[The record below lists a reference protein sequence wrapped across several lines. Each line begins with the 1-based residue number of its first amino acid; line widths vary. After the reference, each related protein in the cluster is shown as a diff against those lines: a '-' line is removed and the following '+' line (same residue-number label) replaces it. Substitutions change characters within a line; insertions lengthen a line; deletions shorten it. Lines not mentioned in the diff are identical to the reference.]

1 MTDHLQDQVTKSLKL
16 VGRVL
21 GDKFRLTACIGI
33 GGSGAVYKADQIA
46 LGRTVAVKLLN
57 EELSADAR
65 MIRRFHD
72 EATSASRLN
81 HPNCVSIIDY
91 GQASDG
97 LLYLAMEYVKGP
109 TLTQLLVNENPLPV
123 DRVIDIIMQSLA
135 GIEEAH
141 LAGVVHADL
150 KADNIILDQRRAGL
164 DVVKIVDFGI
174 ARLVTGVRDP
184 EDRSI
189 SGTPEYMAPEVISG
203 AVPSFASDIY
213 AVGIIM
219 YELLA
224 YKTPFFAGSTT
235 EILAN
240 HLKAMIPSL
249 TSRREQVP
257 KELDAIVAKALA
269 KHPSE
274 RFASAADMRQALSLL
289 AMRSPRTMTRS
300 DKCLACGSASSASF
314 KFCPECGTP
323 RARITAPIEVPAM
336 PPPDVLPLRFI
347 GREAELAKLL
357 VHMRS
362 MAPGG
367 SRSASSSAPPD
378 GARNIGLLVT
388 GLEGAG
394 RSALVRHAYDQ
405 VGQETRVIY
414 QIGPDPSGLAA
425 PFYPIRSL
433 LAAVLQLPP
442 VSSEIELRDAVLS
455 IGLNERDIPGIAQLF
470 GHPTTLLEL
479 EPPVR
484 RREMV
489 WSTLRA
495 LERAAMMGAVTVV
508 CEDIDRFDHPS
519 LEILRRATEIT
530 ELSLPPIVMTT
541 TTAFSAQWP
550 AAVPRLE
557 VGALEAS
564 DLQRIVDSLEQAGLR
579 GLPPV
584 QTLFQTT
591 RAYPGHIEHVVRYLL
606 EGGKAEDT
614 TTSLPDLVAARL
626 SLQKQSTR
634 DVLQA
639 AAVLGV
645 EPQLDL
651 LRSMLPSETLE
662 AAMADAERAGLLG
675 HDPSGELT
683 FTSRLVR
690 DIVYD
695 ATPADVR
702 RSLHAAAATA
712 VEALSP
718 DIALLGHHH
727 DLAGHAKESMVLLRR
742 AGDHAAEQL
751 DEVGAG
757 EFYHRALVA
766 VRQAVQS
773 GDDDG
778 TAEGQFVA
786 LSVRLADVLRTRGES
801 SLARG
806 VLAEARDWS
815 GSPMLVAMIDRA
827 SASIALSEGDADG
840 AIAAL
845 RRGVG
850 RAISTGDMNLV
861 CELYLD
867 LATALMRAGDADTAL
882 HELVECIDLATLGE
896 GFTAIDGPEPFW
908 RILRQ
913 QAQMV
918 DNSGDAYKA
927 LRLAEAAL
935 FHAQRVRSRLG
946 AARVQQLL
954 AQLCDKAGL
963 GGKAERY
970 RLAAINEMRSLGD
983 RRATA
988 ELLLNDTPA
997 KSAVI
1002 VNRMEDAMQLTK
1014 EIGWAEGHERA
1025 KRKSNPPNIK
1035 S

>member
-1 MTDHLQDQVTKSLKL
+1 VQDQVQRSLKL

-21 GDKFRLTACIGI
+21 GDKFKLTACIGI

-57 EELSADAR
+57 EEVSADPR
-65 MIRRFHD
+65 MLKRFRD
-72 EATSASRLN
+72 EAMSASRLN

-91 GQASDG
+91 GQADDG

-109 TLTQLLVNENPLPV
+109 TLTQLLVNENPLAV
-123 DRVIDIIMQSLA
+123 DRVVDITMQMLS

-164 DVVKIVDFGI
+164 DVVKLVDFGI
-174 ARLVTGVRDP
+174 ARLVTGAREQ

-203 AVPSFASDIY
+203 APPSFASDIY
-213 AVGIIM
+213 AVGIIL

-240 HLKAMIPSL
+240 HLKALIPSL
-249 TSRREQVP
+249 ATKREHVS
-257 KELDAIVAKALA
+257 KELDAIVARALA
-269 KHPSE
+269 KHPSD
-274 RFASAADMRQALSLL
+274 RFVSAADMREALRQLDVRKKVP
-289 AMRSPRTMTRS
+289 AS
-300 DKCLACGSASSASF
+300 DTCTQCGTACPPSF
-314 KFCPECGTP
+314 KFCPECGAP
-323 RARITAPIEVPAM
+323 RVRVSKAFEIPAPSLSN
-336 PPPDVLPLRFI
+336 VLPLPFT
-347 GREAELAKLL
+347 GRTSELEQLL
-357 VHMRS
+357 AHMHATPAGPRD
-362 MAPGG
+362 
-367 SRSASSSAPPD
+367 ASEPAQV
-378 GARNIGLLVT
+378 GMLVT
-388 GLEGAG
+388 GFEGAG
-394 RSALVRHAYDQ
+394 RSALIRQAYGLLGAD
-405 VGQETRVIY
+405 GRVIY

-442 VSSEIELRDAVLS
+442 VSSEIELRDAVLAL
-455 IGLNERDIPGIAQLF
+455 GLNERDIPGIAQLF
-470 GHPTTLLEL
+470 GHPTSLLEL
-479 EPPVR
+479 EPAVR

-489 WSTLRA
+489 WSALRA
-495 LERAAMMGAVTVV
+495 LERAALAAPVTIV

-519 LEILRRATEIT
+519 LEILRRATETT
-530 ELSLPPIVMTT
+530 ELTLPPIVMTAT
-541 TTAFSAQWP
+541 IAFGMQWP
-550 AAVPRLE
+550 AQMPRLE
-557 VGALEAS
+557 IGALEAS
-564 DLQRIVDSLEQAGLR
+564 DLHAIVDHLEASGMR
-579 GLPPV
+579 GLPTV
-584 QTLFQTT
+584 QALFETT
-591 RAYPGHIEHVVRYLL
+591 RAYPGHVEHVVRYLL
-606 EGGKAEDT
+606 EGGRAEDT
-614 TTSLPDLVAARL
+614 NTSLPDLIAARL
-626 SLQKQSTR
+626 SMLKQSTR

-639 AAVLGV
+639 AAVLGI

-651 LRSMLPSETLE
+651 LRSMLPNEQLE
-662 AAMADAERAGLLG
+662 AAMADAERAGILG
-675 HDPSGELT
+675 TDPSGELT
-683 FTSRLVR
+683 FTSRLAR

-702 RSLHAAAATA
+702 RSLHAQAAAA

-727 DLAGHAKESMVLLRR
+727 DLAGHAKEAVTLLRR

-751 DEVGAG
+751 DDAGAAQ
-757 EFYHRALVA
+757 FFQRALVA
-766 VRQAVQS
+766 VRQAVLV

-778 TAEGQFVA
+778 TAEAQFVL
-786 LSVRLADVLRTRGES
+786 LSVKLADVLRTRGETA
-801 SLARG
+801 LARG
-806 VLAEARDWS
+806 VLAEARGWS
-815 GSPMLVAMIDRA
+815 GTPMLVAMIDRA
-827 SASIALSEGDADG
+827 SASIALAEGDVEG
-840 AIAAL
+840 AITSL

-850 RAISTGDMNLV
+850 RAIATGDMNLV

-867 LATALMRAGDADTAL
+867 LSTALLRNGDGDKAQN
-882 HELVECIDLATLGE
+882 ELVECIDLATLGE
-896 GFTAIDGPEPFW
+896 GFTAIEGPEPFW
-908 RILRQ
+908 RVLRA

-918 DNSGDAYKA
+918 ENAGDSYRA

-963 GGKAERY
+963 GNKAERY
-970 RLAAINEMRSLGD
+970 RASAINEMRTLGD

-988 ELLLNDTPA
+988 ELLLSDTPRA
-997 KSAVI
+997 AVI
-1002 VNRMEDAMQLTK
+1002 IPSRIDDAVQLTK

-1025 KRKSNPPNIK
+1025 KRKSSPPPSVK

>member
-1 MTDHLQDQVTKSLKL
+1 MTDQLQEQVNKSLKL

-21 GDKFRLTACIGI
+21 GEKFKLTACIGI

-46 LGRTVAVKLLN
+46 LGRTVAVKILN
-57 EELSADAR
+57 EELSVDTR
-65 MIRRFHD
+65 MIKRFRD
-72 EATSASRLN
+72 EAMSASRLN

-91 GQASDG
+91 GQSSDG
-97 LLYLAMEYVKGP
+97 LLYLAMEFVKGP
-109 TLTQLLVNENPLPV
+109 TLTQLLVNENPLGVERVV
-123 DRVIDIIMQSLA
+123 DIVMQSLA

-150 KADNIILDQRRAGL
+150 KADNIILDQRRAGV

-174 ARLVTGVRDP
+174 ARLVTGGRDS

-189 SGTPEYMAPEVISG
+189 SGTPEYMAPEVIGG
-203 AVPSFASDIY
+203 ASPSFASDIY
-213 AVGIIM
+213 AVGIIL

-240 HLKAMIPSL
+240 HLKALIPSL
-249 TSRREQVP
+249 AGRREHVP
-257 KELDAIVAKALA
+257 KQLDAVVAKALA
-269 KHPSE
+269 KHPGD
-274 RFASAADMRQALSLL
+274 RFASAAEMRHALGQLIDS
-289 AMRSPRTMTRS
+289 TRRRAPS
-300 DKCLACGSASSASF
+300 DKCASCGTSCAPSF

-323 RARITAPIEVPAM
+323 RARVSKTFEIPSAPLEI
-336 PPPDVLPLRFI
+336 LPLPFV
-347 GREAELAKLL
+347 GRAAELATLL
-357 VHMRS
+357 RHVRS
-362 MAPGG
+362 ESNGHQRAGV
-367 SRSASSSAPPD
+367 
-378 GARNIGLLVT
+378 GLLVM

-394 RSALVRHAYDQ
+394 RTALLRQAYEVVHRSHD
-405 VGQETRVIY
+405 EARTIY

-442 VSSEIELRDAVLS
+442 ASSEPELRDAVLA
-455 IGLNERDIPGIAQLF
+455 IGLNDRDVPGIAQVF
-470 GHPTTLLEL
+470 GHPTSLLEL

-489 WSTLRA
+489 WSSLRA
-495 LERAAMMGAVTVV
+495 IERAASQGGVTVV

-519 LEILRRATEIT
+519 LEILRRATEVT
-530 ELSLPPIVMTT
+530 ELALPPIVMTA
-541 TTAFSAQWP
+541 TTAFGSQWP
-550 AAVPRLE
+550 TAVPRLE
-557 VGALEAS
+557 IGALRAD
-564 DLQRIVDSLEQAGLR
+564 DLAEIIVALQDAGAR
-579 GLPPV
+579 GLPQPQV
-584 QTLFQTT
+584 LFETT
-591 RAYPGHIEHVVRYLL
+591 RAYPGHIDHVVRYLI

-614 TTSLPDLVAARL
+614 AISLPDLIAARL
-626 SLQKQSTR
+626 SMLAQSTR

-639 AAVLGV
+639 AAVLGI
-645 EPQLDL
+645 EPQLAL
-651 LRSMLPSETLE
+651 LRSMLPGDALE
-662 AAMADAERAGLLG
+662 AALVDAERSGLLG
-675 HDPSGELT
+675 HDPSGELM

-702 RSLHAAAATA
+702 RSLHAAAAA
-712 VEALSP
+712 AGERLSP
-718 DIALLGHHH
+718 DVALLGHHH
-727 DLAGHAKESMVLLRR
+727 DLAGHAKEAIPLLRR

-757 EFYHRALVA
+757 QFYYRALLA

-773 GDDDG
+773 GHDE
-778 TAEGQFVA
+778 TAEGQFVQ
-786 LSVRLADVLRTRGES
+786 LSVRLADVLRTRGETA
-801 SLARG
+801 LARG

-815 GSPMLVAMIDRA
+815 GSPMLVSMIDRA
-827 SASIALSEGDADG
+827 SASIALSEGDVDG
-840 AIAAL
+840 SIAVL

-867 LATALMRAGDADTAL
+867 LATALLRAGDPDTGL
-882 HELVECIDLATLGE
+882 HEMTECIDLVTLGE
-896 GFTAIDGPEPFW
+896 GFAAIDGPEPFW
-908 RILRQ
+908 RILRA

-918 DNSGDAYKA
+918 DNSGDTYKA
-927 LRLAEAAL
+927 LRLGEAAL

-963 GGKAERY
+963 DGKAERY
-970 RLAAINEMRSLGD
+970 RQQAIGEMRNLGD
-983 RRATA
+983 RRTTA
-988 ELLLNDTPA
+988 ELLLNDVPTR
-997 KSAVI
+997 SARVVTSRSI
-1002 VNRMEDAMQLTK
+1002 DDAMQLTR

-1025 KRKSNPPNIK
+1025 KRKSNPPIPEPESK
-1035 S
+1035 G

>member
-1 MTDHLQDQVTKSLKL
+1 MSHVQDQVNKSLKL

-33 GGSGAVYKADQIA
+33 GGSGAVYRADQIA
-46 LGRTVAVKLLN
+46 LGRTVAVKILN
-57 EELSADAR
+57 EELSVDQR
-65 MIRRFHD
+65 MIKRFRD
-72 EATSASRLN
+72 EAMSASRLN

-91 GQASDG
+91 GQSPDG

-109 TLTQLLVNENPLPV
+109 TLTQLLVTQNPLGIE
-123 DRVIDIIMQSLA
+123 RVIDIVMQSLA

-150 KADNIILDQRRAGL
+150 KADNIILDQRRAGI
-164 DVVKIVDFGI
+164 DMVKIVDFGI
-174 ARLVTGVRDP
+174 ARLVTGVRD

-203 AVPSFASDIY
+203 APPSFASDVY
-213 AVGIIM
+213 AVGIIL

-240 HLKAMIPSL
+240 HLKAMVPSL
-249 TSRREQVP
+249 AARRDHVP
-257 KELDAIVAKALA
+257 KELEGIVARALA
-269 KHPSE
+269 KHPND
-274 RFASAADMRQALSLL
+274 RFASAADMRAALAGL
-289 AMRSPRTMTRS
+289 ATRTKKVTTRDICAECGTTCSP
-300 DKCLACGSASSASF
+300 SF

-323 RARITAPIEVPAM
+323 RQRVIKVIDAPEPAA
-336 PPPDVLPLRFI
+336 PPVEALADILPLPFT
-347 GREAELAKLL
+347 GRNDELIALL
-357 VHMRS
+357 AHMRRV
-362 MAPGG
+362 PGK
-367 SRSASSSAPPD
+367 D
-378 GARNIGLLVT
+378 VGLLVM
-388 GLEGAG
+388 GNEGSG
-394 RSALVRHAYDQ
+394 RSSLLRHAYGNLAGD
-405 VGQETRVIY
+405 TRTIY
-414 QIGPDPSGLAA
+414 QIGPDPTGLAA

-442 VSSEIELRDAVLS
+442 VSSDGELRDAVLAA
-455 IGLNERDIPGIAQLF
+455 GLNERDVPGISQLF

-484 RREMV
+484 RREIV

-495 LERAAMMGAVTVV
+495 LERAAALGPVTIV

-519 LEILRRATEIT
+519 LEILRRATEVVD
-530 ELSLPPIVMTT
+530 LLLPPIVL
-541 TTAFSAQWP
+541 TAHTSFGSQWP
-550 AAVPRLE
+550 ASVPRLE
-557 VGALEAS
+557 VAALDAR
-564 DLQRIVDSLEQAGLR
+564 DLSSIVGRLEKAGFK

-584 QTLFQTT
+584 QQLFETT
-591 RAYPGHIEHVVRYLL
+591 RAYPGHVEHVVRYLL

-614 TTSLPDLVAARL
+614 TISLPDLVAARL
-626 SLQKQSTR
+626 SMLKQSTR

-639 AAVLGV
+639 AAVLGL
-645 EPQLDL
+645 EPQVDL
-651 LRSMLPSETLE
+651 LRSMLPSDTLE
-662 AAMADAERAGLLG
+662 AAMADAERAGLFS

-702 RSLHAAAATA
+702 RSLHAAAAAA
-712 VEALSP
+712 VESLSP
-718 DIALLGHHH
+718 DVALLGHHH
-727 DLAGHAKESMVLLRR
+727 DLAGHAKESIMLLRR
-742 AGDHAAEQL
+742 AGDHATEQL
-751 DEVGAG
+751 DDIGAG
-757 EFYHRALVA
+757 QFYYRALVA
-766 VRQAVQS
+766 VRQAVLS

-778 TAEGQFVA
+778 SAEGQFVM
-786 LSVRLADVLRTRGES
+786 LSVKLADVLRARGETA
-801 SLARG
+801 LARG

-815 GSPMLVAMIDRA
+815 GAPMLVALIDRS
-827 SASIALSEGDADG
+827 SAAIALSEGDVEG

-867 LATALMRAGDADTAL
+867 LATALLRAGDQAGAL
-882 HELVECIDLATLGE
+882 RELVECIDLATLGE

-908 RILRQ
+908 RILRAK
-913 QAQMV
+913 AQMV
-918 DNSGDAYKA
+918 DNTGDSYRA

-954 AQLCDKAGL
+954 AQLCDKTGL

-970 RLAAINEMRSLGD
+970 RQAAITEMRSLGD

-988 ELLLNDTPA
+988 ELLLNDLPT
-997 KSAVI
+997 KSPTIPPGKLDDAV
-1002 VNRMEDAMQLTK
+1002 QLTK
-1014 EIGWAEGHERA
+1014 EIGWSEGHESA
-1025 KRKSNPPNIK
+1025 KRKSSAPPAK

>member
-1 MTDHLQDQVTKSLKL
+1 MNGHVQDQVNKSLKL

-21 GDKFRLTACIGI
+21 GDKFKLTACIGI
-33 GGSGAVYKADQIA
+33 GGSGAVYRADQIA
-46 LGRTVAVKLLN
+46 LGRTVAVKILN
-57 EELSADAR
+57 EDLSADAR
-65 MIRRFHD
+65 MIKRFRD
-72 EATSASRLN
+72 EAMSASRLN

-91 GQASDG
+91 GQSPDG

-109 TLTQLLVNENPLPV
+109 TLTQLLVTQNPLAI
-123 DRVIDIIMQSLA
+123 DRVIDIVMQALA

-150 KADNIILDQRRAGL
+150 KADNIIVDQRRAGIDL
-164 DVVKIVDFGI
+164 VKIVDFGI
-174 ARLVTGVRDP
+174 ARLVTGARD

-203 AVPSFASDIY
+203 APPSFASDIY
-213 AVGIIM
+213 AVGIIL

-249 TSRREQVP
+249 LSRRDQVP
-257 KELDAIVAKALA
+257 KELDGIVSRALA
-269 KHPSE
+269 KHPSD
-274 RFASAADMRQALSLL
+274 RFASAADMRIALAGL
-289 AMRSPRTMTRS
+289 ATRTKRATTR
-300 DKCLACGSASSASF
+300 DICAECGTTCAPSF

-323 RARITAPIEVPAM
+323 RHRIAKTFEAPLPAAVVEAQGRILPM
-336 PPPDVLPLRFI
+336 PFT
-347 GREAELAKLL
+347 GRTDELTQLL
-357 VHMRS
+357 EHMRRE
-362 MAPGG
+362 PGN
-367 SRSASSSAPPD
+367 D
-378 GARNIGLLVT
+378 IGLLVM
-388 GLEGAG
+388 GYEGSG
-394 RSALVRHAYDQ
+394 RSALLRHAYGSLASD
-405 VGQETRVIY
+405 TRTIF

-442 VSSEIELRDAVLS
+442 VSSDVELRDAVLQ
-455 IGLNERDIPGIAQLF
+455 IGLNERDLPGIAQLF

-495 LERAAMMGAVTVV
+495 LERAAAVGPVTIV

-519 LEILRRATEIT
+519 LEILRRATEVVD
-530 ELSLPPIVMTT
+530 LALPPIVMTAHT
-541 TTAFSAQWP
+541 SFGSQWP
-550 AAVPRLE
+550 ASVPRLE
-557 VGALEAS
+557 VAALDAS
-564 DLQRIVDSLEQAGLR
+564 DLTAMVSRLEKIGLK

-584 QTLFQTT
+584 QQLFETT
-591 RAYPGHIEHVVRYLL
+591 RAYPGHVEHVIRYLL
-606 EGGKAEDT
+606 EGGRAEDT
-614 TTSLPDLVAARL
+614 NISLPDLIAARL
-626 SLQKQSTR
+626 SMLKQSTR

-639 AAVLGV
+639 AAVLGI

-651 LRSMLPSETLE
+651 LRSMLASDALE
-662 AAMADAERAGLLG
+662 AALADAERAGLFS

-702 RSLHAAAATA
+702 RRLHATAAAA
-712 VEALSP
+712 VETLSP

-727 DLAGHAKESMVLLRR
+727 DLAGHAKDAIMLLRR
-742 AGDHAAEQL
+742 AGDQAAEQL
-751 DEVGAG
+751 DDVGAG
-757 EFYHRALVA
+757 QFYYRALVA
-766 VRQAVQS
+766 VRQAVQI

-778 TAEGQFVA
+778 TAEGQFVM
-786 LSVRLADVLRTRGES
+786 LSVRLADVLRTRGETA
-801 SLARG
+801 LARG

-815 GSPMLVAMIDRA
+815 GSPMLVALIDRSS
-827 SASIALSEGDADG
+827 SAIALSEGDIEG
-840 AIAAL
+840 AIASL

-867 LATALMRAGDADTAL
+867 LSTALLRAGDPEVAL
-882 HELVECIDLATLGE
+882 RELVECIDLATLGE
-896 GFTAIDGPEPFW
+896 GFTAIDGPESFW
-908 RILRQ
+908 RILRA

-918 DNSGDAYKA
+918 DNAGDSYRA

-935 FHAQRVRSRLG
+935 FHAQRVGSRLG
-946 AARVQQLL
+946 AARVQHLL

-963 GGKAERY
+963 GTKADRY
-970 RLAAINEMRSLGD
+970 RQSAINELRNLGD

-988 ELLLNDTPA
+988 ELLLTDTPTR
-997 KSAVI
+997 SAI
-1002 VNRMEDAMQLTK
+1002 VVTSRLDDAIQLTK
-1014 EIGWAEGHERA
+1014 EIGWSEGLERA
-1025 KRKSNPPNIK
+1025 TRKSSPSVK

>member
-1 MTDHLQDQVTKSLKL
+1 VGKVTSHVQEQVKKSLKL

-21 GDKFRLTACIGI
+21 GDKFQLTACIGI
-33 GGSGAVYKADQIA
+33 GGSGAVYRADQIA
-46 LGRTVAVKLLN
+46 LGRTVAVKILN
-57 EELSADAR
+57 EDLSADAR
-65 MIRRFHD
+65 MIKRFHD

-91 GQASDG
+91 GQSTDG

-109 TLTQLLVNENPLPV
+109 TLTQLLATHNPLAL
-123 DRVIDIIMQSLA
+123 DRVLDIVMQALA

-150 KADNIILDQRRAGL
+150 KADNIIVDQRRAGI

-174 ARLVTGVRDP
+174 ARLVTGARD

-203 AVPSFASDIY
+203 APPSFASDLY
-213 AVGIIM
+213 AVGIIL

-240 HLKAMIPSL
+240 HLKAVVPSL
-249 TSRREQVP
+249 VSRQGHVP
-257 KELDAIVAKALA
+257 RQLDAIIAKALA
-269 KHPSE
+269 KHPAD
-274 RFASAADMRQALSLL
+274 RFASASHMRTALAGL
-289 AMRSPRTMTRS
+289 ATRTRRVTTR
-300 DKCLACGSASSASF
+300 DICAECGTTCAPTF
-314 KFCPECGTP
+314 KFCPECGTS
-323 RARITAPIEVPAM
+323 RQRVIKTFEVTAPAAGELDRI
-336 PPPDVLPLRFI
+336 LPLPFT
-347 GREAELAKLL
+347 GRGEELAQLL
-357 VHMRS
+357 AHMQR
-362 MAPGG
+362 APGNE
-367 SRSASSSAPPD
+367 A
-378 GARNIGLLVT
+378 GLLVI
-388 GLEGAG
+388 GHDGSG
-394 RSALVRHAYDQ
+394 RSALVRQAYQRLGSDAR
-405 VGQETRVIY
+405 TIY
-414 QIGPDPSGLAA
+414 QIGPDPSGLSAA
-425 PFYPIRSL
+425 FYPIRSL

-442 VSSEIELRDAVLS
+442 VSSQIELRDAVLS
-455 IGLNERDIPGIAQLF
+455 IGLGERDVSGIAQLF

-489 WSTLRA
+489 WPALRA
-495 LERAAMMGAVTVV
+495 LECAAAAGPVTIV

-519 LEILRRATEIT
+519 LEILRRATEIA
-530 ELSLPPIVMTT
+530 ELALPPIVMTAHT
-541 TTAFSAQWP
+541 SFGAQWP
-550 AAVPRLE
+550 ASVPRLE
-557 VGALEAS
+557 VAALDAQ
-564 DLQRIVDSLEQAGLR
+564 DLTAIVARLDKAGMKA
-579 GLPPV
+579 LPSV
-584 QTLFQTT
+584 QQLFETT
-591 RAYPGHIEHVVRYLL
+591 RAYPGHVDHVVRYLL

-614 TTSLPDLVAARL
+614 HISLPDLIAARL
-626 SLQKQSTR
+626 SMLARSTR

-639 AAVLGV
+639 AAVLGI
-645 EPQLDL
+645 EPQVDL
-651 LRSMLPSETLE
+651 LRLMLASDTLE
-662 AAMADAERAGLLG
+662 VAMADAERAGLFS

-702 RSLHAAAATA
+702 RSLHASAAAA

-727 DLAGHAKESMVLLRR
+727 DLAGHAKESILLMRR

-751 DEVGAG
+751 DDVGAG
-757 EFYHRALVA
+757 QFYHRALVA

-778 TAEGQFVA
+778 GAENQFIT
-786 LSVRLADVLRTRGES
+786 LSVRLADVLRARGETA
-801 SLARG
+801 LARG

-815 GSPMLVAMIDRA
+815 GAPMLVAMIDRSS
-827 SASIALSEGDADG
+827 SAISLSEGDIES
-840 AIAAL
+840 AIGAL

-867 LATALMRAGDADTAL
+867 LSSALLRAGDPEAAQR
-882 HELVECIDLATLGE
+882 ELVECIDLATLGE
-896 GFTAIDGPEPFW
+896 GFTATVGPDPFW
-908 RILRQ
+908 RILRA

-918 DNSGDAYKA
+918 DSAGDSYRA

-946 AARVQQLL
+946 AARVQHLL
-954 AQLCDKAGL
+954 AQLCDKVGL
-963 GGKAERY
+963 GSKAERY
-970 RLAAINEMRSLGD
+970 RQAAIQEMRNLGD

-997 KSAVI
+997 RSAI
-1002 VNRMEDAMQLTK
+1002 VTSSRLEDAMQLTK
-1014 EIGWAEGHERA
+1014 EIGWTEGQERA
-1025 KRKSNPPNIK
+1025 KRKSSPPPAK
-1035 S
+1035 PS

>member
-1 MTDHLQDQVTKSLKL
+1 MMDHVQDQVSKSLKL

-21 GDKFRLTACIGI
+21 GEKFKLTACIGI
-33 GGSGAVYKADQIA
+33 GGSGAVYKADQMA
-46 LGRTVAVKLLN
+46 LGRTVAVKILN
-57 EELSADAR
+57 EELSADTR
-65 MIRRFHD
+65 MIKRFHD
-72 EATSASRLN
+72 EAMSASRLN
-81 HPNCVSIIDY
+81 HVNCVSIIDY
-91 GQASDG
+91 GQSSDS
-97 LLYLAMEYVKGP
+97 LLYLAMEFVKGP
-109 TLTQLLVNENPLPV
+109 TLTQLLVNENPLAI
-123 DRVIDIIMQSLA
+123 DRVIDIVMQSLA

-150 KADNIILDQRRAGL
+150 KADNIILDQRRAGV
-164 DVVKIVDFGI
+164 DTVKIVDFGI
-174 ARLVTGVRDP
+174 ARLVTGGRDP

-203 AVPSFASDIY
+203 APPSFASDIY
-213 AVGIIM
+213 AVGIIL

-240 HLKAMIPSL
+240 HLKALIPSL
-249 TSRREQVP
+249 ATRREQVP

-269 KHPSE
+269 KHPAD
-274 RFASAADMRQALSLL
+274 RFASAAEMREALGGL
-289 AMRSPRTMTRS
+289 AKTRTRTRTLTT
-300 DKCLACGSASSASF
+300 DKCASCGASCTPSF
-314 KFCPECGTP
+314 KFCPECGTS
-323 RARITAPIEVPAM
+323 RARVSKQFEVPVA
-336 PPPDVLPLRFI
+336 PVNEILPLAFI
-347 GREAELAKLL
+347 GRAQELATLL
-357 VHMRS
+357 QHMRS
-362 MAPGG
+362 QQHTGT
-367 SRSASSSAPPD
+367 D
-378 GARNIGLLVT
+378 VGLLVM
-388 GLEGAG
+388 GFEGAG
-394 RSALVRHAYDQ
+394 RSALLRHAYNL
-405 VGQETRVIY
+405 VNQETRTIY
-414 QIGPDPSGLAA
+414 QTSPDPSGLSA
-425 PFYPIRSL
+425 PFYPIRAL

-442 VSSEIELRDAVLS
+442 VSSELELREAVLS

-495 LERAAMMGAVTVV
+495 LERAAMQGPVTIV

-519 LEILRRATEIT
+519 LEILRRATEVT
-530 ELSLPPIVMTT
+530 ELALPPLVMTA
-541 TTAFSAQWP
+541 TTAFGSQWP
-550 AAVPRLE
+550 ASVPRLE
-557 VGALEAS
+557 IGALEAQ
-564 DLQRIVDSLEQAGLR
+564 DLTKIVANLVQAGVR
-579 GLPPV
+579 GLPPPQV
-584 QTLFQTT
+584 LFEIT
-591 RAYPGHIEHVVRYLL
+591 RAYPGHIEHVVRYLI

-614 TTSLPDLVAARL
+614 NISLPDLIAARL
-626 SLQKQSTR
+626 SMLKQPTR

-639 AAVLGV
+639 AAVLGS

-651 LRSMLPSETLE
+651 LRTMLPGDTLE
-662 AAMADAERAGLLG
+662 TALADAERSGLLG
-675 HDPSGELT
+675 HDSGELT

-702 RSLHAAAATA
+702 RRLHGAAASA
-712 VEALSP
+712 VESLSP
-718 DIALLGHHH
+718 DVALLGHHH
-727 DLAGHAKESMVLLRR
+727 DLAGHAKEAIPLLRR

-751 DEVGAG
+751 DDVGAG
-757 EFYHRALVA
+757 EFYYRALVA

-773 GDDDG
+773 GDDE
-778 TAEGQFVA
+778 TAEGQFVQ
-786 LSVRLADVLRTRGES
+786 LSVRLADVLRTRGETA
-801 SLARG
+801 LARG
-806 VLAEARDWS
+806 VLSEARDWS
-815 GSPMLVAMIDRA
+815 GVPMLVSMIDRA
-827 SASIALSEGDADG
+827 SASIALSEGDVDG
-840 AIAAL
+840 SIAAL

-867 LATALMRAGDADTAL
+867 LSTALLRAGDPDTAL

-896 GFTAIDGPEPFW
+896 GFTAIDGPDPFW
-908 RILRQ
+908 RILRA
-913 QAQMV
+913 QAQLI
-918 DNSGDAYKA
+918 DNSGDSYKA

-954 AQLCDKAGL
+954 AQLCDKVGL

-970 RLAAINEMRSLGD
+970 RSQAINEMRNLGD

-988 ELLLNDTPA
+988 ELLLNDTPTR
-997 KSAVI
+997 SAVVLSSRI
-1002 VNRMEDAMQLTK
+1002 TDAIQLTK

-1025 KRKSNPPNIK
+1025 KRKSSPPDTIK
-1035 S
+1035 PASHVKSGDS

>member
-1 MTDHLQDQVTKSLKL
+1 MTSVQDQVAKSLKL

-21 GDKFRLTACIGI
+21 GDKFKLTACIGI

-46 LGRTVAVKLLN
+46 LGRTVAVKILN
-57 EELSADAR
+57 EDLSADSR
-65 MIRRFHD
+65 MIKRFRD
-72 EATSASRLN
+72 EAMSASRLN

-91 GQASDG
+91 GQSMIDG

-109 TLTQLLVNENPLPV
+109 TLTQLLVNENPLAV
-123 DRVIDIIMQSLA
+123 DRVVDITMQSLA

-141 LAGVVHADL
+141 LAGVIHADL
-150 KADNIILDQRRAGL
+150 KADNIILDQRRASI

-174 ARLVTGVRDP
+174 ARLVTGARET

-203 AVPSFASDIY
+203 APPSFASDIY
-213 AVGIIM
+213 AVGIIL

-240 HLKAMIPSL
+240 HLKAIIPVLSN
-249 TSRREQVP
+249 RREQVP
-257 KELDAIVAKALA
+257 KELDAIVARALA
-269 KHPSE
+269 KHPAD
-274 RFASAADMRQALSLL
+274 RFVSAAEMRAALSSLQ
-289 AMRSPRTMTRS
+289 ARTRAPKTDLCQS
-300 DKCLACGSASSASF
+300 CGTSCPPSF

-323 RARITAPIEVPAM
+323 RSRVSKTFDIPAAPA
-336 PPPDVLPLRFI
+336 PDLLPLQFT
-347 GREAELAKLL
+347 GRSDELEILL
-357 VHMRS
+357 DHARKS
-362 MAPGG
+362 PGKET
-367 SRSASSSAPPD
+367 
-378 GARNIGLLVT
+378 GLLIM
-388 GLEGAG
+388 GFEGAG
-394 RSALVRHAYDQ
+394 RSALLRHAYPRIANE
-405 VGQETRVIY
+405 GRVIY
-414 QIGPDPSGLAA
+414 QTGPDPSGLAA
-425 PFYPIRSL
+425 PFYPIRAL

-442 VSSEIELRDAVLS
+442 VSSEIELRDAVMQL
-455 IGLNERDIPGIAQLF
+455 GLNERDMPGIAQLF
-470 GHPTTLLEL
+470 GHPTSLLEL

-495 LERAAMMGAVTVV
+495 LERAAMAGPVTIV

-519 LEILRRATEIT
+519 LEILRRVTEVH
-530 ELSLPPIVMTT
+530 ELTLPPIIMTS
-541 TTAFSAQWP
+541 TTAFGSQWP
-550 AAVPRLE
+550 SSVPRLE
-557 VGALEAS
+557 IGALES
-564 DLQRIVDSLEQAGLR
+564 KDLESIVKTLTDAGVKK
-579 GLPPV
+579 LPPV
-584 QTLFQTT
+584 QRLFETT
-591 RAYPGHIEHVVRYLL
+591 RAYPGHVEHVVRYLL

-614 TTSLPDLVAARL
+614 QTSLPDLISARL
-626 SLQKQSTR
+626 SILKQSTR
-634 DVLQA
+634 DALQA
-639 AAVLGV
+639 AAVLGI

-651 LRSMLPSETLE
+651 LRAMLPADALE
-662 AAMADAERAGLLG
+662 LALVDAERSGLLG
-675 HDPSGELT
+675 HDPGGELM

-702 RSLHAAAATA
+702 RSLHAQAAAA

-727 DLAGHAKESMVLLRR
+727 DLAGHAKEAITLLRR

-751 DEVGAG
+751 DDVGAG
-757 EFYHRALVA
+757 QFFHRALVA
-766 VRQAVQS
+766 VRQAVLV

-778 TAEGQFVA
+778 TAETQFVL
-786 LSVRLADVLRTRGES
+786 LSVKLADVLRTRGETA
-801 SLARG
+801 LARG

-815 GSPMLVAMIDRA
+815 GAPMLVAMIDRA
-827 SASIALSEGDADG
+827 GASIALSEGDVDG
-840 AIAAL
+840 AVSGL

-850 RAISTGDMNLV
+850 RAIATGDMNIV

-867 LATALMRAGDADTAL
+867 LSTSLLRAGDPEMAL

-908 RILRQ
+908 RILRA
-913 QAQMV
+913 QAQMI
-918 DNSGDAYKA
+918 DNAGDSYRA

-954 AQLCDKAGL
+954 ASLCDKAGL
-963 GGKAERY
+963 QGKAERY
-970 RLAAINEMRSLGD
+970 RAAAINEMRTLGD

-988 ELLLNDTPA
+988 ELLLSDTPT
-997 KSAVI
+997 KSAVVVPGRI
-1002 VNRMEDAMQLTK
+1002 SDAMQITK
-1014 EIGWAEGHERA
+1014 EIGWTEGHERA
-1025 KRKSNPPNIK
+1025 KRKSQPPPT